1 MRGERR
7 RGRRRKKCRLVKGKE
22 EGERSQTN
30 GKKKRT
36 PGQKK
41 GGEEKT
47 GGGEMR

>member
-7 RGRRRKKCRLVKGKE
+7 RGRRRKKCRLVKGK